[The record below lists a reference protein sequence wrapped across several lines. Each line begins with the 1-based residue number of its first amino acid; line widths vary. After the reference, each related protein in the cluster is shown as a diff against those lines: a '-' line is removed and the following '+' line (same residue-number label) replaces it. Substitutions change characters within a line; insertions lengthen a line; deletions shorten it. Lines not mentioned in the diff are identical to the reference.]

1 MSVRIN
7 LVKEL
12 IQKVSNNKI
21 DFMAVTKKRSINDII
36 QLQELGVKIFGE
48 NQVQEADSKF
58 SNLETR
64 DFIKLHLIGPL
75 QSNKTKKALSIFD
88 AIQSIDRKK
97 IIDEIAKNFDENSRA
112 KEFYLQIN
120 IGQES
125 QKSGVSPEDASSYL
139 NYAQSK
145 NLNIIGLMCIPPIDD
160 SPEKFFSKMVS
171 IRDSIDKKLRLSM
184 GMSGDYETAMNFQ
197 SNLIRIGSALF
208 V

>member
-58 SNLETR
+58 SNLEKR

-184 GMSGDYETAMNFQ
+184 GMSSDYETAMNFQ

>member
-97 IIDEIAKNFDENSRA
+97 IIDEIAKNFDENCRA

-197 SNLIRIGSALF
+197 SNLIRIGSAIF

>member
-184 GMSGDYETAMNFQ
+184 GMSSDYETAMNFQ